1 MKLIGSKEG
10 MVMNRFMVKLGA
22 MLLTVALICSL
33 GQHPVLALSMAQT
46 AYEKDSFSHYVDREG
61 LAVKE
66 ELLWGFEEALHY
78 HSLDTTDATQGK
90 GCGVVTLTQDSPSTT
105 LVFHLINRFLANA
118 SDLRKVTFKLDIWVN
133 DMSLLGH
140 DHESVQPGNDFSHHG
155 TLYFGLQDENG
166 RNHKINTSISDNNG
180 YAGWQT
186 LEFSL
191 LHDNSKHDDMN
202 YSRITNAFLHIIGRK
217 GLTIKFDN
225 LRACYYSNEGY
236 LPNTDGFPDGCRI
249 ISRCDAESLDG
260 LVISEWYGGK
270 MDFEN
275 KRYGTSCLAFNC
287 TKKDDYRIFFGT
299 QNITLNYTTDYICFW
314 VKIPENAKLATW
326 FLEANQVQDSIEY
339 ENPGASVTN
348 ITKYAVDEFRY
359 GEWNLI
365 QLPLTALVKNNAGNT
380 LNLQHFRMVPTSAGE
395 DFTIL
400 LDQVY
405 VCNAQQ
411 AAVAAKELLDERQA
425 VADKETA
432 EVVEVQIEALTVQS
446 LDDKPAV
453 VAARAAYTALTD
465 AQKGYVTN
473 LAKLEAAE
481 AEIARLEKENAI
493 RYGDVEGDGKVSA
506 TDALEVL
513 KAIVGNV
520 KLTDEQTILADV
532 DGDEKISSVDALYIL
547 KRVVGKIDRFPVE
560 E

>member
-1 MKLIGSKEG
+1 
-10 MVMNRFMVKLGA
+10 MNRYLVKLGA
-22 MLLTVALICSL
+22 TLLALTLICSL
-33 GQHPVLALSMAQT
+33 WQSPAWGLSLSQP
-46 AYEKDSFSHYVDREG
+46 AYHKDSFSHYVDQEG
-61 LAVKE
+61 LAVRE

-78 HSLDTTDATQGK
+78 HSLDTTDSTQGK
-90 GCGVVTLTQDSPSTT
+90 GCGMVTLAQDAPSTT
-105 LVFHLINRFLANA
+105 LVFHLTNRFLANA
-118 SDLRKVTFKLDIWVN
+118 SDLNKVTFKLDIWVN

-140 DHESVQPGNDFSHHG
+140 DHESVQPDGDFSHNG

-191 LHDNSKHDDMN
+191 LHDNSKHDDIN

-236 LPNTDGFPDGCRI
+236 VPNTDGFPNGCRI
-249 ISRCDAESLDG
+249 LSRCDAQSLDG
-260 LVISEWYGGK
+260 LVISEWYGAK

-287 TKKDDYRIFFGT
+287 TKKDDYRIFFGVR
-299 QNITLNYTTDYICFW
+299 NITLTYDTDYICFW
-314 VKIPENAKLATW
+314 VKVPENVQFATW
-326 FLEANQVQDSIEY
+326 FLEANHVQGAGEY
-339 ENPGASVTN
+339 QNSDYSVTR
-348 ITKYAVDEFRY
+348 ITQHAVGGFRY

-365 QLPLTALVKNNAGNT
+365 QLPLTSLFKRNGAGDT
-380 LNLQHFRMVPTSAGE
+380 LDLRHFRMVPTSAGE
-395 DFTIL
+395 DFTFL

-405 VCNAQQ
+405 ICNADQ
-411 AAVAAKELLDERQA
+411 AAVAAQELLDERQA
-425 VADKETA
+425 VVDKA
-432 EVVEVQIEALTVQS
+432 AAKVVETQIEGLDVQS

-453 VAARAAYTALTD
+453 EAARAAYNALTD
-465 AQKGYVTN
+465 AQKAYVTN

-481 AEIARLEKENAI
+481 AELARLEEENAI
-493 RYGDVEGDGKVSA
+493 HYGDVTGDKQVA
-506 TDALEVL
+506 AVDALEVL
-513 KAIVGNV
+513 KAVVGNV
-520 KLTDEQTILADV
+520 ILTDEQNLLADV

-547 KRVVGKIDRFPVE
+547 KKVVGKIDQFPVE

>member
-1 MKLIGSKEG
+1 
-10 MVMNRFMVKLGA
+10 MNRYLVKLGA
-22 MLLTVALICSL
+22 TLLALTLICSL
-33 GQHPVLALSMAQT
+33 WQSPAWGLSLSQP
-46 AYEKDSFSHYVDREG
+46 AYGKDSFSHYVDQEG
-61 LAVKE
+61 LAVRE

-90 GCGVVTLTQDSPSTT
+90 GCGMVTLAQDAPSTT
-105 LVFHLINRFLANA
+105 LVFHLTNRFLANA
-118 SDLRKVTFKLDIWVN
+118 SDLKKVTFKLDIWVN

-140 DHESVQPGNDFSHHG
+140 DHEAGYPQNDYSHQG

-191 LHDNSKHDDMN
+191 LHDNSKHDDIN

-236 LPNTDGFPDGCRI
+236 VPNTDGFPNGCRVL
-249 ISRCDAESLDG
+249 SHCDAQSLDG
-260 LVISEWYGGK
+260 LVISEWYGAK

-287 TKKDDYRIFFGT
+287 TKKDDYRIFFGP
-299 QNITLNYTTDYICFW
+299 QNITLNYNTDYICFW
-314 VKIPENAKLATW
+314 VKVPENAKLATW

-339 ENPGASVTN
+339 ENPNSSVDN
-348 ITKYAVDEFRY
+348 ITKYAVGGWKT

-365 QLPLTALVKNNAGNT
+365 QMPLSALKKNNAGDSIT
-380 LNLQHFRMVPTSAGE
+380 LQHFRMVPTSAGE
-395 DFTIL
+395 DFTFL

-405 VCNAQQ
+405 VCNADQ
-411 AAVAAKELLDERQA
+411 AAVAAKELTDERQA
-425 VADKETA
+425 VVDKA
-432 EVVEVQIEALTVQS
+432 AAKVVETQIDGLTVQS
-446 LDDKPAV
+446 LDDKPMV
-453 VAARAAYTALTD
+453 EEARAAYNALTD
-465 AQKGYVTN
+465 AQKAYVTN

-481 AEIARLEKENAI
+481 AEIARLEEENAI
-493 RYGDVEGDGKVSA
+493 HYGDVTGDKQVA
-506 TDALEVL
+506 AVDALEVL
-513 KAIVGNV
+513 KAVVGNIT
-520 KLTDEQTILADV
+520 LTDEQNLLADV

-547 KRVVGKIDRFPVE
+547 QKVVGKIQKFPVE

>member
-1 MKLIGSKEG
+1 MMKSIGRKEG
-10 MVMNRFMVKLGA
+10 VVMNRVLIRLGA
-22 MLLTVALICSL
+22 MLLALTLICSL
-33 GQHPVLALSMAQT
+33 GNYPVLALSMAQP

-61 LAVKE
+61 LAVRE

-90 GCGVVTLTQDSPSTT
+90 GCGMVTLAQDAPSTT
-105 LVFHLINRFLANA
+105 LVFHLTNRFLANA
-118 SDLRKVTFKLDIWVN
+118 SDLKKVTFKLDVWIN

-140 DHESVQPGNDFSHHG
+140 DHESVQPDGDFSHNG

-166 RNHKINTSISDNNG
+166 RNHKIFTSISDNNG

-191 LHDNSKHDDMN
+191 LHDNSKHDDIN

-236 LPNTDGFPDGCRI
+236 VPNTDGFPDGCRI
-249 ISRCDAESLDG
+249 LSRCDAQSLDG
-260 LVISEWYGGK
+260 LVISEWYGAK

-287 TKKDDYRIFFGT
+287 TKKDDYRIFFGPR
-299 QNITLNYTTDYICFW
+299 NITLNYNTDYICFW
-314 VKIPENAKLATW
+314 VKVPEYAKLATW

-348 ITKYAVDEFRY
+348 ITQHAVGGFRY

-365 QLPLTALVKNNAGNT
+365 QLPLTALNKNNAGNT

-395 DFTIL
+395 DFTFL

-405 VCNAQQ
+405 VCNADQ
-411 AAVAAKELLDERQA
+411 AAVAAQELLDERQA
-425 VADKETA
+425 VADKA
-432 EVVEVQIEALTVQS
+432 AAKVVETQIEGLTVQS

-453 VAARAAYTALTD
+453 VAAR
-465 AQKGYVTN
+465 
-473 LAKLEAAE
+473 
-481 AEIARLEKENAI
+481 
-493 RYGDVEGDGKVSA
+493 
-506 TDALEVL
+506 
-513 KAIVGNV
+513 
-520 KLTDEQTILADV
+520 
-532 DGDEKISSVDALYIL
+532 
-547 KRVVGKIDRFPVE
+547 
-560 E
+560 